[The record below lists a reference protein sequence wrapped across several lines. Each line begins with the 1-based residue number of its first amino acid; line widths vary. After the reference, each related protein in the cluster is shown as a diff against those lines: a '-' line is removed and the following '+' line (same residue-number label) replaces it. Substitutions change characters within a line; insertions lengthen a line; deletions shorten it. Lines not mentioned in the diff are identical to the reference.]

1 MKRFLTTIAL
11 ACVLSGSVAAGEI
24 PTSGTPAPAPS
35 GMTQTITPTSPGGV
49 PTGGSAEEMSEAA
62 LSALLTVLGF
72 LTA

>member
-11 ACVLSGSVAAGEI
+11 ACMLSGSVAAGEI

-35 GMTQTITPTSPGGV
+35 GRAQTITPTSLGGV
-49 PTGGSAEEMSEAA
+49 PTGGSVEEMSDAA
-62 LSALLTVLGF
+62 FSVLLTVLGF